1 MFNWYAFWVYVIVT
15 AVSPGPNNLLSMS
28 NGSQKG
34 LVRALPF
41 NFGIGAGLT
50 VVMIG
55 CAVFCSVLTSVLPK
69 IQLVMRFIGAAYML
83 YLAWTTFVGDG
94 KMDAEGAAGGFLSGL
109 LLQFVNPKIF
119 VYGIVS
125 LQVYILPTYAG
136 RPWALLGFAAL
147 LSAVGFA
154 FTVLWAAFGSA
165 FRRLFAAHAKAVNA
179 VMSLLMVYCAVSL
192 FF

>member
-15 AVSPGPNNLLSMS
+15 AVSPGPNSLLSMS

-94 KMDAEGAAGGFLSGL
+94 KMDAEGAFGLRGPAFDRRVRVYRPLGG
-109 LLQFVNPKIF
+109 V
-119 VYGIVS
+119 
-125 LQVYILPTYAG
+125 
-136 RPWALLGFAAL
+136 RLG
-147 LSAVGFA
+147 VQ
-154 FTVLWAAFGSA
+154 AAFCRSRQGGQ
-165 FRRLFAAHAKAVNA
+165 RRDVPSHDLLRRFSVLLKSLGTKKPARRALF
-179 VMSLLMVYCAVSL
+179 
-192 FF
+192 